1 MLRTCLILTIFRVV
15 NIIAF
20 YVGKPFYRYRRLQ
33 GNPFMPILQVLIA
46 AIRKRNLLCPSNPA
60 SMSENF
66 QGRLLS
72 HTSRLRFLDNAAI
85 VEENNIEQKDSQWR
99 SATVTR
105 VEETKLILNVIPI
118 WLTSL
123 VVGVC
128 TANHTVKQAAAMN
141 LKINNSFKI
150 PPASMESVSAF
161 GTIICPNI

>member
-1 MLRTCLILTIFRVV
+1 MSFFVYAKDFVSWGVACLILTIFVAL

-72 HTSRLRFLDNAAI
+72 HTSRLSKKAI
-85 VEENNIEQKDSQWR
+85 KRARCRLRLLKNKRQAIARQLRKDLAKLIQSGH
-99 SATVTR
+99 
-105 VEETKLILNVIPI
+105 EETAFNRICLLMPHTHL
-118 WLTSL
+118 LT
-123 VVGVC
+123 
-128 TANHTVKQAAAMN
+128 TAC
-141 LKINNSFKI
+141 
-150 PPASMESVSAF
+150 
-161 GTIICPNI
+161 GTIFFETG

>member
-72 HTSRLRFLDNAAI
+72 HTSRLRYITFLDIHA
-85 VEENNIEQKDSQWR
+85 
-99 SATVTR
+99 
-105 VEETKLILNVIPI
+105 
-118 WLTSL
+118 
-123 VVGVC
+123 
-128 TANHTVKQAAAMN
+128 
-141 LKINNSFKI
+141 
-150 PPASMESVSAF
+150 
-161 GTIICPNI
+161 